1 MRLKSKFKRLNLNLA
16 NLKLNHKFEFKVL
29 KTDSTNPGW
38 LNPRVPRVWAAAG
51 WVKGEDKFVG

>member
-16 NLKLNHKFEFKVL
+16 NLKLNHKFEFEVL

-51 WVKGEDKFVG
+51 WVKGVG